1 MIIIMNRKKEKY
13 DSEYAKYMEKA
24 LKGMEEEEL
33 YKDIG
38 TTRDI
43 LNSFVDRTAKRSLY
57 LYRNNN
63 CHTCAL
69 LLAKGKSTSKCPKC
83 HSRLNALFQ

>member
-1 MIIIMNRKKEKY
+1 MNN
-13 DSEYAKYMEKA
+13 EYAQYMKRA
-24 LKGMEEEEL
+24 LKGMEKEEL
-33 YKDIG
+33 YKDVG

-43 LNSFVDRTAKRSLY
+43 LNSFVDRTTKRSLY

-63 CHTCAL
+63 CHTCAV

-83 HSRLNALFQ
+83 HSRLNALFK

>member
-1 MIIIMNRKKEKY
+1 MNKEKY
-13 DSEYAKYMEKA
+13 DKDYVKYMKRALEQMEK
-24 LKGMEEEEL
+24 EEL

-38 TTRDI
+38 TTKEI
-43 LNSFVDRTAKRSLY
+43 LNKFVDRTTKRSLY

-69 LLAKGKSTSKCPKC
+69 LLAKGQSTSKCPKC
-83 HSRLNALFQ
+83 HSKLNSLFK